1 MSSMNFLFFCLLL
14 VINMANAQQVTKQWT
29 GTASYYHQK
38 FEGCKTSSGAVFCND
53 ELTAAN
59 NTLPLGSKVK
69 VTNLQN
75 NKTVIVLINDR
86 MHRRN
91 KRLIDLSAAAAR
103 QLGFYRQGLCKV
115 RIELFAPSDEK

>member
-1 MSSMNFLFFCLLL
+1 
-14 VINMANAQQVTKQWT
+14 VAAQPTPDHWT
-29 GTASYYHQK
+29 GMASYYHQK

-59 NTLPLGSKVK
+59 NFLPFGSKVR
-69 VTNLQN
+69 VTNLRN
-75 NKTVIVLINDR
+75 KKTVIVLINDR
-86 MHRRN
+86 MNRKN

-115 RIELFAPSDEK
+115 RVELLSSSNVK